1 MRVFKHIL
9 FIFLS
14 LTVVGCGKM
23 AAPKKTGNDQTDS
36 NTNLNNGDTNPTII
50 KKNNPVIDP
59 SGQEI
64 ISGVIDTSTLFI
76 DTTLQAQDFKIA
88 VVREK
93 YDVHHK
99 LFSADDRA
107 YNPIQLFILQND
119 SITYQEKFE
128 ENNFDNLKISPTHAY
143 ITLVSFGGGS
153 GYIASVYQV
162 NPGATE
168 VFKPVISYSE
178 LTSVLFSSDYQ
189 ELLVMSGIWEMSDDA
204 EESHFS
210 DHAYEIGVVDLSK
223 NKFEVKNINK
233 TRKKYPSIDYDFT
246 AEKLFQNIHQ
256 KEPQCFKGI
265 NLDKYPVQ

>member
-1 MRVFKHIL
+1 MRVFKQIL

-14 LTVVGCGKM
+14 ILWVGCGKM
-23 AAPKKTGNDQTDS
+23 AASKKPGNDSTDS
-36 NTNLNNGDTNPTII
+36 TTHLSTGDSNPSLV
-50 KKNNPVIDP
+50 KKNNLVKDP

-64 ISGVIDTSTLFI
+64 ISSVLDTSLLFI
-76 DTTLQAQDFKIA
+76 DTMLQVQDYKIA

-93 YDVHHK
+93 YDAQHK
-99 LFSADDRA
+99 LYSADDRA

-119 SITYQEKFE
+119 SVTYKEKFE
-128 ENNFDNLKISPTHAY
+128 ENNFDNLKTSPTHAY

-153 GYIASVYQV
+153 GYVATIYHV
-162 NPGATE
+162 NLEGSE
-168 VFKPVISYSE
+168 IFKPVISYSE

-189 ELLVMSGIWEMSDDA
+189 ELLVMGGIWEMSDES
-204 EESHFS
+204 EETHFS
-210 DHAYEIGVVDLSK
+210 DHAYEISVVDLSK
-223 NKFEVKNINK
+223 NKFETNIVSK

-246 AEKLFQNIHQ
+246 SEKLFQAIHQ